1 MTMVELVTFL
11 LAPIGYAGLTLTAVK
26 AARGAVPVI
35 LLRAVAVVILSHV
48 VLVWV
53 VRYEGQL
60 SEATRNGYV
69 GFVLFHTTLVAI
81 IVSVFVREQ
90 IARRLIVAVFGL
102 VTVGAVGAV
111 FRYDVVSI
119 YRVPVIVCAVAG
131 IAGVVRAYRMDR
143 RSAVVT
149 APPSRGRG
157 SC

>member
-1 MTMVELVTFL
+1 MLELVTFL
-11 LAPIGYAGLTLTAVK
+11 LAPIGYAGLTLTALK

-60 SEATRNGYV
+60 SEATRHGYV

-81 IVSVFVREQ
+81 IAAVFVREH
-90 IARRLIVAVFGL
+90 IARRLIVAAFCI
-102 VTVGAVGAV
+102 VTVGALGAV
-111 FRYDVVSI
+111 FRYDVVSM

-131 IAGVVRAYRMDR
+131 IAGLVRAYRLDR
-143 RSAVVT
+143 RSVA
-149 APPSRGRG
+149 
-157 SC
+157 

>member
-1 MTMVELVTFL
+1 MVELVTFL
-11 LAPIGYAGLTLTAVK
+11 LAPIGYAGLALTAVK
-26 AARGAVPVI
+26 AARGPVPVI

-69 GFVLFHTTLVAI
+69 GFVLFHATLLAI
-81 IVSVFVREQ
+81 IASVFVREH
-90 IARRLIVAVFGL
+90 IARRLIIAAFGF

-111 FRYDVVSI
+111 FRYDVVSN

-131 IAGVVRAYRMDR
+131 IAGVVRAYRLR

-157 SC
+157 SS